1 MKKTVTKRV
10 VGYFFIVILFIVI
23 VINFAILFDVK
34 NYYYNNIQNSLNLRL
49 ENTISF
55 YERYYK
61 DKSFNEILYMDSAPM
76 LGYEDVQAQLID
88 KDGNIV
94 YDNMGGV
101 TGLQVPLQNLENPNA
116 GYEIL
121 KDLKLYGKERVM
133 SVTGKLINSKG
144 NVIGYVRFISSL
156 TDANQ
161 HIRGVLYS
169 MLIFSGVIILLSLIF
184 SFLFARSITKPI
196 TELTKT
202 AKKFAS
208 GDYTDRLNIKSYEEI
223 EQLSKTMNI
232 MADEILKKEQIKNDF
247 ISSISHELRTPLT
260 SIKGW
265 AAVLKG
271 LKPEEKQYLEE
282 GLTIIENES
291 DRLGEMVE
299 NLLDFSR
306 FVSGRISL
314 EKSTVDITDVVRDV
328 VKQLTPKMNN
338 NQITFIDEINE
349 EAELMSVDENRIRQ
363 LIINILD
370 NAIKFTS
377 TGGWVKVQTFKD
389 KDKFR
394 ILVSDNGRGI
404 SKDELKRVKEKFYKG
419 KHSKSHSGIGL
430 SISDEI
436 AKLHGGSLNIY
447 SERNMGTTVSIEL
460 PIESEEV

>member
-10 VGYFFIVILFIVI
+10 VGYFFIVILFIVL
-23 VINFAILFDVK
+23 VIDFAILYDVK
-34 NYYYNNIQNSLNLRL
+34 NYYYKNIQNFLNLRL

-61 DKSFNEILYMDSAPM
+61 DKSFNEILYMDSAPLM
-76 LGYEDVQAQLID
+76 GYEDVQAQLID

-101 TGLQVPLQNLENPNA
+101 TGLEITVENLEKA
-116 GYEIL
+116 EGRYEIL
-121 KDLKLYGKERVM
+121 KDPKLYGNEKVM
-133 SVTGKLINSKG
+133 AVTGRLTNNSG
-144 NVIGYVRFISSL
+144 SVIGYVRLISTL
-156 TDANQ
+156 ADANS
-161 HIRGVLYS
+161 HMSKVLYS
-169 MLIFSGVIILLSLIF
+169 MLIFSSVIILLSLVF

-196 TELTKT
+196 TELTKA

-208 GDYTDRLNIKSYEEI
+208 GDYTERLNIKSYDEI
-223 EQLSKTMNI
+223 EQLSNTMNI

-265 AAVLKG
+265 AVVLKG

-314 EKSTVDITDVVRDV
+314 EKSTVDITAVARDV

-338 NQITFIDEINE
+338 NQITFIDEINDE
-349 EAELMSVDENRIRQ
+349 VQLMSVDENRIRQ

-377 TGGWVKVQTFKD
+377 TGGWVKVQTFRD
-389 KDKFR
+389 GDKFR

-430 SISDEI
+430 SICDEI

>member
-10 VGYFFIVILFIVI
+10 VGYFFIVILFIVL
-23 VINFAILFDVK
+23 VIDFAILYDVK
-34 NYYYNNIQNSLNLRL
+34 NYYYKNIQNSLNLRL

-61 DKSFNEILYMDSAPM
+61 DKSFNEILYMDSAPLM
-76 LGYEDVQAQLID
+76 GYEDVQAQLID

-101 TGLQVPLQNLENPNA
+101 TGLEIPVENLEK
-116 GYEIL
+116 GEGRYEIL
-121 KDLKLYGKERVM
+121 KDPKLYGNEKVM
-133 SVTGKLINSKG
+133 AVTGRLTNNSG
-144 NVIGYVRFISSL
+144 SVIGYVRLISTLS
-156 TDANQ
+156 DAKS
-161 HIRGVLYS
+161 HMSKVLYS
-169 MLIFSGVIILLSLIF
+169 MLIFSSAIILLSLVF

-196 TELTKT
+196 TELTKA

-208 GDYTDRLNIKSYEEI
+208 GDYTERLNIKSYDEI
-223 EQLSKTMNI
+223 EQLSNTMNI

-265 AAVLKG
+265 AVVLKG

-314 EKSTVDITDVVRDV
+314 EKSTVDITAVARDV

-338 NQITFIDEINE
+338 NQITFIDEINDE
-349 EAELMSVDENRIRQ
+349 VQLMSVDENRIRQ

-377 TGGWVKVQTFKD
+377 TGGWVKVQTFRD
-389 KDKFR
+389 GDKFR

-430 SISDEI
+430 SICDEI